1 MTGIS
6 NLKTLLKTMKP
17 YLVNDEYVFCTISE
31 SRFSELKLIPLL
43 MFVEE
48 EGITLIIRKE
58 IAENSSLG
66 YSGIW
71 SWIKLSVH
79 SDLTA
84 IGFLAAI
91 TDKLAKNEISVNV
104 VSAFYH
110 DHLFIP
116 VDKAKQAIL
125 LLEELTTSQ

>member
-1 MTGIS
+1 
-6 NLKTLLKTMKP
+6 
-17 YLVNDEYVFCTISE
+17 
-31 SRFSELKLIPLL
+31 

-58 IAENSSLG
+58 IADNSSLA

-71 SWIKLSVH
+71 SWIKLTVH

-84 IGFLAAI
+84 IGFIAVI
-91 TDKLAKNEISVNV
+91 TDKLAKNEISLNV

-110 DHLFIP
+110 DHLFVP
-116 VDKAKQAIL
+116 ADKAKQAIL
-125 LLEELTTSQ
+125 LLEELATSQ